1 MDHTP
6 FEYGG
11 LHFIPE
17 RRFEPAGQYHS
28 IIPLSRMR
36 QDQNL
41 AFPSPGELAYS
52 HDGFYKA
59 STDKDCAIFRCAEN
73 GRLYVPCEDGLR
85 LYEEHPDRER
95 GREHGR

>member
-17 RRFEPAGQYHS
+17 QRFEPAGQYHS
-28 IIPLSRMR
+28 VIPLSRMR

-41 AFPSPGELAYS
+41 AFPSPGEFAYS
-52 HDGFYKA
+52 HGGFYKV
-59 STDKDCAIFRCAEN
+59 STVKDCDIFRCAEN
-73 GRLYVPCEDGLR
+73 RRLYVPCEDGLR
-85 LYEEHPDRER
+85 LYEEHPNRER